1 MQTEEFYEIGKDL
14 LNSDQQVRLKV
25 GGYSMYPFLRK
36 DDVITIDK
44 GNINEIKIGDIVVF
58 KNENRWIAHRLIKKC
73 TKNNKKYLLTKGDT
87 CWHTDLLFSENNF
100 IGKVASYSRKSK
112 QYDLNTTI
120 FKFKGLFLARLSILL
135 TPMLAINLLIMNAV
149 NSIKENTKTIFSRL
163 IFISKNS
170 RKLTSINIIFS
181 ILQGIFPFIVIY
193 MIKLLVDGIS
203 HINNFHD
210 KDAAF
215 RSIIIIIVA
224 TGLVFLCNAVINILN
239 GEYREKLSQSISL
252 YIYELLHKKHSSL
265 DISYLEDPVQQDKI
279 HRAVTEAGFRPQK
292 MVSEGFS
299 ALQSIIS
306 WIFVAVL
313 LLSIHWAIFL
323 LILLA
328 VLPGFYV
335 RYFFSK
341 KLYKLNKSNS
351 QKERELYYYNRLLT
365 TLPFAKEIRLFGTST
380 FFKNRF
386 DNIYK
391 VLLKQKNILLHK
403 RAWADIM
410 AQSFAVAL
418 TFLSF
423 GIISAF
429 AIKGAISVGT
439 VVLFFLIFQRGSG
452 VLKDF
457 FQSVAGLYEDNIFL
471 SDFFDFLQLPPLHT
485 STQTSFPLNKLQKGI
500 FVENVSFRYPS
511 NQRKILDSVSI
522 EIPVGKTVALVGANG
537 SGKTTLVKLLCAFYN
552 PDSGSI
558 IFDNTNISEVPPEEI
573 RKNITAIFQDFA
585 LYNMTAAENIYLGD
599 ITTLLSQDIIKQS
612 AQHAGIADILES
624 LPFGY
629 DNMIGNL
636 FKNSEELSIG
646 QWQKLAI
653 ARAFYRNSQIL
664 IMDEPSSALD
674 TETEFQL
681 LQNLKLLSKEKT
693 VLIISHRFSTIKWAD
708 IIYVLDKGKII
719 ESGNHDQLMEKR
731 GKYFNMFELN
741 RMV

>member
-1 MQTEEFYEIGKDL
+1 MDFRGSTFAEHTL
-14 LNSDQQVRLKV
+14 
-25 GGYSMYPFLRK
+25 
-36 DDVITIDK
+36 
-44 GNINEIKIGDIVVF
+44 GN
-58 KNENRWIAHRLIKKC
+58 
-73 TKNNKKYLLTKGDT
+73 
-87 CWHTDLLFSENNF
+87 FSTYF
-100 IGKVASYSRKSK
+100 AGCPSGILCA
-112 QYDLNTTI
+112 
-120 FKFKGLFLARLSILL
+120 LFLL
-135 TPMLAINLLIMNAV
+135 
-149 NSIKENTKTIFSRL
+149 
-163 IFISKNS
+163 
-170 RKLTSINIIFS
+170 
-181 ILQGIFPFIVIY
+181 
-193 MIKLLVDGIS
+193 
-203 HINNFHD
+203 
-210 KDAAF
+210 
-215 RSIIIIIVA
+215 
-224 TGLVFLCNAVINILN
+224 
-239 GEYREKLSQSISL
+239 
-252 YIYELLHKKHSSL
+252 
-265 DISYLEDPVQQDKI
+265 
-279 HRAVTEAGFRPQK
+279 
-292 MVSEGFS
+292 
-299 ALQSIIS
+299 
-306 WIFVAVL
+306 
-313 LLSIHWAIFL
+313 
-323 LILLA
+323 
-328 VLPGFYV
+328 
-335 RYFFSK
+335 K

-612 AQHAGIADILES
+612 AQHAGIADIL
-624 LPFGY
+624 
-629 DNMIGNL
+629 NH
-636 FKNSEELSIG
+636 
-646 QWQKLAI
+646 
-653 ARAFYRNSQIL
+653 
-664 IMDEPSSALD
+664 
-674 TETEFQL
+674 
-681 LQNLKLLSKEKT
+681 
-693 VLIISHRFSTIKWAD
+693 SHSDMTI
-708 IIYVLDKGKII
+708 
-719 ESGNHDQLMEKR
+719 
-731 GKYFNMFELN
+731 
-741 RMV
+741 